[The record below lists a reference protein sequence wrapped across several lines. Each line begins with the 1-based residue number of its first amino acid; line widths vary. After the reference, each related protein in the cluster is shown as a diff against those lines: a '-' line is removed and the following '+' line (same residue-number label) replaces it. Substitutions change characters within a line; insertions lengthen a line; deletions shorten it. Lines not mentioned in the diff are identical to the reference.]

1 MRIGIDATCWWSRRG
16 FGRFT
21 RGLLTAMFDEP
32 RGHRFCLFIDRA
44 PEPEMLHPHVDI
56 VRVSPSRP
64 VTEAAVASG
73 SRSPADLWAF
83 TRAASRAPMDVMF
96 YPAVY
101 SWFPLRPG
109 IPVVVT
115 LHDAIAEHFPELI
128 FPGRKGRMMW
138 NLKMRLARWQAT
150 RIMTVSQAAKQEIV
164 EHLGIRA
171 SRIDVVSEAAD
182 PRFHYI
188 ADAAVRTA
196 ARQHANLPAQGR
208 FIIYVGGLAP
218 HKNILGLVNGFAGAL
233 ALSANRGG
241 GLDDLHLA
249 LVGDPK
255 GDGFHSNYEQ
265 ICAMTAADPLLQGR
279 VHFTGYVSDEDLVA
293 LYSDALAATMPSF
306 SEGFGLPAVEAMA
319 CGIPVLASRAASLP
333 EVVGDAGL
341 YFDPHQPAQIAE
353 AIHRI
358 ATETETLAALQQKA
372 RARAAQFTWAN
383 AARLAFEHIE
393 RAAGAA

>member
-21 RGLLTAMFDEP
+21 RGLLMAMIAEP

-56 VRVSPSRP
+56 VQVNPSRT
-64 VTEAAVASG
+64 VTESAVASG

-83 TRAASRAPMDVMF
+83 TRAASREPMDLMF

-115 LHDAIAEHFPELI
+115 LHDAIAEHFPEMI
-128 FPGRKGRMMW
+128 FPGRKGRLLW

-164 EHLGIRA
+164 EHLGIRVD
-171 SRIDVVSEAAD
+171 RIDVVSEAAE

-188 ADAAVRTA
+188 ADAAARAA
-196 ARQHANLPAQGR
+196 ARSRANLPAQGR
-208 FIIYVGGLAP
+208 YIIYVGGLAP
-218 HKNILGLVNGFAGAL
+218 HKNILGLVQGFAGAL
-233 ALSANRGG
+233 NKG

-265 ICAMTAADPLLQGR
+265 ICAMAAADPLLRGR
-279 VHFTGYVSDEDLVA
+279 VHFTGYVSDDDLVA

-306 SEGFGLPAVEAMA
+306 SEGFGLPAIEAMA
-319 CGIPVLASRAASLP
+319 CGIPVLSSHAASLP

-341 YFDPHQPAQIAE
+341 YFDPHQPTQISD
-353 AIHRI
+353 AIYRI
-358 ATETETLAALQQKA
+358 ATEAETLAALQQKA
-372 RARAAQFTWAN
+372 RERAAQFTWAK
-383 AARLAFEHIE
+383 AARLALEHLE
-393 RAAGAA
+393 RTAGLA

>member
-21 RGLLTAMFDEP
+21 RGLLMAMFDQP
-32 RGHRFCLFIDRA
+32 RGHRFCLFIDRE

-56 VRVSPSRP
+56 VRVNPSRP

-83 TRAASRAPMDVMF
+83 TRAASREPMDLMF

-109 IPVVVT
+109 VPVVVT
-115 LHDAIAEHFPELI
+115 LHDAIAEHFPEMI

-164 EHLGIRA
+164 EHLGIR
-171 SRIDVVSEAAD
+171 SSHIDVVSEAAE

-188 ADAAVRTA
+188 ADADVRAA
-196 ARQHANLPAQGR
+196 ARSRANLPAQGR

-218 HKNILGLVNGFAGAL
+218 HKNILGLVRGFAGAL
-233 ALSANRGG
+233 ALKPNGD

-265 ICAMTAADPLLQGR
+265 ICAMTDADPLLRGR
-279 VHFTGYVSDEDLVA
+279 VHFTGYVSDDDLVA

-306 SEGFGLPAVEAMA
+306 SEGFGLPAIEAMA
-319 CGIPVLASRAASLP
+319 CGIPVLSSSAASLP

-341 YFDPHQPAQIAE
+341 YFDPHQPAQIAD
-353 AIHRI
+353 AIYRI
-358 ATETETLAALQQKA
+358 ATEADTLAALQQKA
-372 RARAAQFTWAN
+372 RERVAQFTWAN
-383 AARLAFEHIE
+383 AARLALEHLE
-393 RAAGAA
+393 RTTGAA

>member
-21 RGLLTAMFDEP
+21 RGLLTAMFDQP
-32 RGHRFCLFIDRA
+32 RGHRFCLFIDRP

-56 VRVSPSRP
+56 VQVNPSRP

-73 SRSPADLWAF
+73 SRSLADLWAF
-83 TRAASRAPMDVMF
+83 TRAASREPLDLMF

-109 IPVVVT
+109 VPVVVT
-115 LHDAIAEHFPELI
+115 LHDAIAEHFPEMI
-128 FPGRKGRMMW
+128 FPGRKGRILW

-150 RIMTVSQAAKQEIV
+150 RIMTVSHAAKQEIV
-164 EHLGIRA
+164 EHLGIRFN
-171 SRIDVVSEAAD
+171 RIDVVSEAAE

-188 ADAAVRTA
+188 ADANDRAA
-196 ARQHANLPAQGR
+196 ARSRAQLPAQGR
-208 FIIYVGGLAP
+208 YIIYVGGLAP
-218 HKNILGLVNGFAGAL
+218 HKNILGLVQGFAGAL
-233 ALSANRGG
+233 AKG

-265 ICAMTAADPLLQGR
+265 ICTMAAADPLLQGR
-279 VHFTGYVSDEDLVA
+279 VHFTGYVSDDDLVA

-333 EVVGDAGL
+333 EVVGEAGL
-341 YFDPHQPAQIAE
+341 YFDPHQPTQIAD

-358 ATETETLAALQQKA
+358 ASEAETLAALQDKA
-372 RARAAQFTWAN
+372 RERAAQFTWAK
-383 AARLAFEHIE
+383 AARLALEHLK
-393 RAAGAA
+393 RSAGAA

>member
-21 RGLLTAMFDEP
+21 RGLLTAMFDAP
-32 RGHRFCLFIDRA
+32 RDHRFCLFIDRA

-56 VRVSPSRP
+56 VRVNPSRP

-83 TRAASRAPMDVMF
+83 TRAASREPMDVMF

-115 LHDAIAEHFPELI
+115 LHDAIAEHFPEMI

-171 SRIDVVSEAAD
+171 NRIDVVSEAAD
-182 PRFHYI
+182 PRFHFI
-188 ADAAVRTA
+188 ADPGVRAA
-196 ARQHANLPAQGR
+196 ARNRARLPAQGR

-218 HKNILGLVNGFAGAL
+218 HKNILGLVNGFADAL
-233 ALSANRGG
+233 AKG
-241 GLDDLHLA
+241 GLEDLHLA

-265 ICAMTAADPLLQGR
+265 ICTMTASNPLLQGR

-319 CGIPVLASRAASLP
+319 CGTPVLASRAASLP
-333 EVVGDAGL
+333 EVVGDAGI
-341 YFDPHQPAQIAE
+341 YFDPHQPAQIAV

-358 ATETETLAALQQKA
+358 ATEPETLTLLQQKA
-372 RARAAQFTWAN
+372 RERSAQFTWDN
-383 AARLAFEHIE
+383 AAQLALEHIE

>member
-21 RGLLTAMFDEP
+21 RGLLMAMFAEP
-32 RGHRFCLFIDRA
+32 RGHRFCLFIDRP

-56 VRVSPSRP
+56 VQANPSRP

-73 SRSPADLWAF
+73 NRSPADLWAF
-83 TRAASRAPMDVMF
+83 TRAASREPLDLMF

-109 IPVVVT
+109 VPVVVT
-115 LHDAIAEHFPELI
+115 LHDAIAEHFPEMI
-128 FPGRKGRMMW
+128 FPDIKGRMMW
-138 NLKMRLARWQAT
+138 KLKMRLARWQAT
-150 RIMTVSQAAKQEIV
+150 RIMTVSHAAKQEIV

-171 SRIDVVSEAAD
+171 DRIDVVSEAAE
-182 PRFHYI
+182 PRFHFI
-188 ADAAVRTA
+188 ADAGVRAA
-196 ARQHANLPAQGR
+196 ARSRANLPVQGR
-208 FIIYVGGLAP
+208 YIIYVGGLAP
-218 HKNILGLVNGFAGAL
+218 HKNILGLVTGFAGAL
-233 ALSANRGG
+233 AKG

-265 ICAMTAADPLLQGR
+265 ICAMAESDPLLRGR
-279 VHFTGYVSDEDLVA
+279 VHFTGYVSDDDLVA

-306 SEGFGLPAVEAMA
+306 SEGFGLPAIEAMA

-341 YFDPHQPAQIAE
+341 YFDPHQPAQIAD

-358 ATETETLAALQQKA
+358 VSEAETLAVLQDKA
-372 RARAAQFTWAN
+372 RERAAQFTWAN
-383 AARLAFEHIE
+383 AARRAFEHIE
-393 RAAGAA
+393 RTAGAL